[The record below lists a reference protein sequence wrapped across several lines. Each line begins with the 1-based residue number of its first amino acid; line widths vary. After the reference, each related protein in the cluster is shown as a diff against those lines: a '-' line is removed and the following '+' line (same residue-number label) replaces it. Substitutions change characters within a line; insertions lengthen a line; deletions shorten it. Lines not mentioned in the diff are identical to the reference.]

1 MEIRKALIKDAKTV
15 NNLLTLLIRDEKQY
29 DPSINTDFAVTNMYE
44 NYIDKPGYL
53 VIVAEENQK
62 IMGYLYGYLK
72 DNDGTYNGNIA
83 KLDALFVLE
92 EYRHQGIA
100 DALIT
105 YFKDW
110 ALKNHVKKIEVGV
123 CSKNIKAKCLYEKHH
138 FITTK
143 EFMETTIS

>member
-1 MEIRKALIKDAKTV
+1 MKIRKALIKDTKTV

-29 DPSINTDFAVTNMYE
+29 DPSINTDFVVTNMYE
-44 NYIDKPGYL
+44 NYIDKAGYL

-72 DNDGTYNGNIA
+72 DNDGTYKGNIA

-110 ALKNHVKKIEVGV
+110 ALKNNVQKIEVSV
-123 CSKNIKAKCLYEKHH
+123 CSKNIKAKCLYEKHR